1 MSAEA
6 QALPR
11 HARPVGPNYKWIALS
26 NTTLGVL
33 LGAMDSSIILISLPD
48 IFKGLHVNPLA
59 PAETGNLLWML
70 LGYQVVTATLLVSL
84 GRLADVR
91 GRVRIYNLGFLVFSF
106 GSILL
111 YFVPELT
118 PQLGD
123 TAVFELILFRLVQG
137 VGAACLI
144 ANSTAIL
151 TDAFPPSQRGL
162 ALGINMVAALGGSL
176 VGLLLGGFLA
186 AISWRWVFL
195 ISVPFGIIGTVWA
208 YLSLREQSTRRTAT
222 RMDILGNLFLGGG
235 LVLILVALT
244 YGLLPYGNSNVGWGN
259 PLVIGG
265 VVAGVILLIAFVF
278 VERRI
283 RDPLFNLVL
292 FKIRPFTVGCIA
304 QFLVSIAYGGLQLIF
319 IIWLQGIW
327 LPLHG
332 YRFEDTPFWSAIYLI
347 PLLLGYMIFGV
358 TSGFLSSRLSA
369 RAVTTGSMLVLTVS
383 FLILRLFPADFQYV
397 WFAIILFVIGAAF
410 GAFSA
415 PNTTSIMNSLPPQ
428 YRGVGSGMRSTF
440 QFAGNPLSLSV
451 YFTVMILALSMS
463 LPTSIRAGLEQNNV
477 PQQAITNIT
486 KLPPTGALFA
496 VFLGYNPMQTLLP
509 PEVLQALPAA
519 SQQNLLSTTFFPSTI
534 KDSFM
539 NALSAVFLFSAFL
552 TLLAAIFSAIRGPR
566 FVYEQSADHQRV
578 AIDQALQVQELATA
592 AGGK

>member
-1 MSAEA
+1 MSADA

-11 HARPVGPNYKWIALS
+11 HARPTGPNYKWVALS

-33 LGAMDSSIILISLPD
+33 LGAMDSSIILISLPN
-48 IFKGLHVNPLA
+48 IFKGLHVNPLV

-91 GRVRIYNLGFLVFSF
+91 GRVRIYNLGFLIFSI
-106 GSILL
+106 GSVLL
-111 YFVPELT
+111 YIVPELT

-123 TAVFELILFRLVQG
+123 TAVFELIMFRLVQG

-151 TDAFPPSQRGL
+151 TDAFPPRQRGL

-195 ISVPFGIIGTVWA
+195 ISVPFGIIGTIWA
-208 YLSLREQSTRRTAT
+208 YVSLREQSTRRGAT
-222 RMDILGNLFLGGG
+222 HVDILGNVFLGGG

-244 YGLLPYGNSNVGWGN
+244 YGLLPYGNSNVGWSN
-259 PLVIGG
+259 PWVIGG
-265 VVAGVILLIAFVF
+265 VIAGVAMLVAFVL

-283 RDPLFNLVL
+283 REPLFNLAL
-292 FKIRPFTVGCIA
+292 FKIRPFTVGSIA

-332 YRFEDTPFWSAIYLI
+332 YRFEDTPLYSAIYLI
-347 PLLLGYMIFGV
+347 PLLIGYMIFGV
-358 TSGFLSSRLSA
+358 TSGWLSNRLSP
-369 RAVTTGSMLVLTVS
+369 RMVTTGSMLVLS
-383 FLILRLFPADFQYV
+383 AAFLILRTFPADFQYV

-415 PNTTSIMNSLPPQ
+415 PNTTSVMNALPPQ
-428 YRGVGSGMRSTF
+428 FRGVGSGMRSTF

-451 YFTVMILALSMS
+451 YFTVMILALSTS
-463 LPTSIRAGLEQNNV
+463 LPTSIRAGLQQNGV
-477 PQQAITNIT
+477 PEQAIATIT
-486 KLPPTGALFA
+486 RLPPTGALFA

-509 PEVLQALPAA
+509 PQVLQALGPQAQA
-519 SQQNLLSTTFFPSTI
+519 NLLSTTFFPSTI
-534 KDSFM
+534 SDSFM
-539 NALSAVFLFSAFL
+539 TALSAVFLFSALL

-566 FVYEQSADHQRV
+566 FVYEESANEQRQD
-578 AIDQALQVQELATA
+578 IDRALQRQSLTTA
-592 AGGK
+592 SSGK

>member
-1 MSAEA
+1 MSANV
-6 QALPR
+6 QSTPR
-11 HARPVGPNYKWIALS
+11 HTRPVNEKYKWTALS

-48 IFKGLHVNPLA
+48 IFKGLHVNPLT

-70 LGYQVVTATLLVSL
+70 LGYQVVTATLLVTL

-91 GRVRIYNLGFLVFSF
+91 GRVRIYNLGFLVFSI
-106 GSILL
+106 GSVLL

-123 TAVFELILFRLVQG
+123 TAVFELIIFRLVQG

-151 TDAFPPSQRGL
+151 TDAFPPRQRGL

-186 AISWRWVFL
+186 AISWRLVFL
-195 ISVPFGIIGTVWA
+195 ISVPFGIIGTVWG
-208 YLSLREQSTRRTAT
+208 YISLRDQSAKRPSS
-222 RMDILGNLFLGGG
+222 RMDLLGNLCLGGG

-244 YGLLPYGNSNVGWGN
+244 YGLLPYGGSNTGWGN
-259 PLVIGG
+259 PLVILGVIAG
-265 VVAGVILLIAFVF
+265 VVLVIAFVL
-278 VERRI
+278 VEKRVA
-283 RDPLFNLVL
+283 DPLFNLAL
-292 FKIRPFTVGCIA
+292 FNIRPFTVGCIA

-332 YRFEDTPFWSAIYLI
+332 YHFEETPFWAAVCLL
-347 PLLLGYMIFGV
+347 PLLIGYMIFGV
-358 TSGFLSSRLSA
+358 TSGWLSSRLNP
-369 RAVTTGSMLVLTVS
+369 RTVTTVSILVLSVA
-383 FLILRLFPADFQYV
+383 FLILRQFPANFDYI
-397 WFAIILFVIGAAF
+397 WFAILLFVIGASF

-415 PNTTSIMNSLPPQ
+415 PNTTSVMNSLPPK

-440 QFAGNPLSLSV
+440 QMAGNPLSLSV
-451 YFTVMILALSMS
+451 YFTVMVLALSFS
-463 LPTSIRAGLEQNNV
+463 LPTSIRVGLEQNGV
-477 PQQAITNIT
+477 PEPAITKIT
-486 KLPPTGALFA
+486 DLPPTGALFA

-509 PEVLQALPAA
+509 EPVLNQLQPQARE
-519 SQQNLLSTTFFPSTI
+519 NLLSTTFFPSTI
-534 KDSFM
+534 SASFM
-539 NALSAVFLFSAFL
+539 DALRAVFLFSALL
-552 TLLAAIFSAIRGPR
+552 TLLAAIFSALRGQR
-566 FVYEQSADHQRV
+566 FIYEESVGAQRT
-578 AIDQALQVQELATA
+578 AIDTALQGSAMVSAQ
-592 AGGK
+592 GSK

>member
-1 MSAEA
+1 MTANVETV
-6 QALPR
+6 PR
-11 HARPVGPNYKWIALS
+11 HARPVGPNYKWVALS

-70 LGYQVVTATLLVSL
+70 LGYQLVTATLLVML

-91 GRVRIYNLGFLVFSF
+91 GRVRIYNLGFLVFSI
-106 GSILL
+106 GSVLL

-123 TAVFELILFRLVQG
+123 AAVFELIIFRLVQG

-151 TDAFPPSQRGL
+151 TDAFPPRERGL

-176 VGLLLGGFLA
+176 VGLLVGGFLA

-195 ISVPFGIIGTVWA
+195 ISVPFGIIGTIWA
-208 YLSLREQSTRRTAT
+208 YLSLRSQSARRSSSK
-222 RMDILGNLFLGGG
+222 MDILGNLCLAGG
-235 LVLILVALT
+235 LVLILIGMT
-244 YGLLPYGNSNVGWGN
+244 YGLMPYGESNVGWSN

-265 VVAGVILLIAFVF
+265 IVLGVLLLVAFVF
-278 VERRI
+278 VERRVP
-283 RDPLFNLVL
+283 DPLFNLKL
-292 FKIRPFTVGCIA
+292 FEIRPFTMGSLA
-304 QFLVSIAYGGLQLIF
+304 QFFVSIAYGGLQLIF

-332 YRFEDTPFWSAIYLI
+332 YRFEETPLWSAIYLM

-358 TSGFLSSRLSA
+358 TSGWLTSRVSA
-369 RAVTTGSMLVLTVS
+369 RLVTASAMFILTIT
-383 FLILRLFPADFQYV
+383 FLILRTFPANFDYPP
-397 WFAIILFVIGAAF
+397 FAVVLFVIGACF

-415 PNTTSIMNSLPPQ
+415 PNTTSIMNSLPRE

-440 QFAGNPLSLSV
+440 QMAGNPLSLSV
-451 YFTVMILALSMS
+451 YFTVMVLALSTS
-463 LPTSIRAGLEQNNV
+463 LPGAILNGLTQNGVPAQTATSIAG
-477 PQQAITNIT
+477 
-486 KLPPTGALFA
+486 LPPTGALFA

-509 PEVLQALPAA
+509 PEVMSQLSSAA
-519 SQQNLLSTTFFPSTI
+519 QSNLLSTTFFPSAI
-534 KDSFM
+534 SSSFIE
-539 NALSAVFLFSAFL
+539 ALHAVFLFSALL
-552 TLLAAIFSAIRGPR
+552 TLIAALLSALRGR
-566 FVYEQSADHQRV
+566 QFIYEDSPG
-578 AIDQALQVQELATA
+578 A
-592 AGGK
+592 AGVDAAVGAH